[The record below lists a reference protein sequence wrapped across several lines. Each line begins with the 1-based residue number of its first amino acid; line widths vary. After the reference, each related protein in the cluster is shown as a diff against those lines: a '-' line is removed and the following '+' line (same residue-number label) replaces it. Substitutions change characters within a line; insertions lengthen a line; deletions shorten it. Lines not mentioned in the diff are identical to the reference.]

1 MSNQT
6 IVRFFAGA
14 ELFALLAFIAGYFT
28 DLYLLM
34 LIGGILLVIQDIF
47 SMVQGI
53 LNPIF
58 PIILAIVLAMV
69 FTPLVCRGVLV
80 CRCLHDIEYPNGYK
94 KIENWPATLAHITLI
109 FLTCRRLCGALWRC
123 AW

>member
-1 MSNQT
+1 MSNQA

-14 ELFALLAFIAGYFT
+14 ELFALLAFIAGYFA

-69 FTPLVCRGVLV
+69 FTPWYVGVFWSVAASTILNIPT
-80 CRCLHDIEYPNGYK
+80 DI
-94 KIENWPATLAHITLI
+94 
-109 FLTCRRLCGALWRC
+109 RRLRTGQLL
-123 AW
+123 